1 MLIKN
6 TQTMERKQM
15 INDLI
20 EYELQFLISNP
31 ENISDVIEWI
41 ANGSILKLDDEKL
54 KDLWVLK
61 FED

>member
-1 MLIKN
+1 
-6 TQTMERKQM
+6 MERKQM